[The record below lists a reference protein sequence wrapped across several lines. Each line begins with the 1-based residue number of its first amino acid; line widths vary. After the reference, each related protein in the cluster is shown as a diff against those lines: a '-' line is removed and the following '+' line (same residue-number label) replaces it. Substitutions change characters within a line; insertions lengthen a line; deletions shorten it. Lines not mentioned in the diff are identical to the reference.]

1 MLQDGP
7 ALELQN
13 QKHKK
18 MAQNSSLSL
27 MLSGLYL
34 PVTEYIFLR
43 PDFIWDQ
50 NISLL
55 KIERKEKVDLG
66 VDQRPNT
73 YESLESWTVLLTM

>member
-13 QKHKK
+13 QKYEK
-18 MAQNSSLSL
+18 MAQNSSLSP

-34 PVTEYIFLR
+34 PITEYIFLR

-55 KIERKEKVDLG
+55 KIERKGKVDLR

-73 YESLESWTVLLTM
+73 YESLESWTVLLTT